1 MSSPS
6 ATKQIQNQI
15 TGLTPKPQFSKQRCW
30 IASLFAGLIA
40 TLAIPAPAAEWTLEN
55 ELVQLVIGADGH
67 TLHFTDVRHGKDHL
81 SISDSAPCAQ
91 VKIAGQQIAATEA
104 AYAEGKLTISFGDSG
119 ARVTIGVDIRPHYF
133 VFEVLAI
140 EGPET
145 EELTIVDIPLRSMG
159 AADESFAGCALAL
172 NLKTN
177 VREIPQANSR
187 LRAFCYPR
195 FGQVGAKVAIIG
207 CPQDQL
213 RQVLQEVVTEA
224 DELPKS
230 AIGGPFALGQTINQG
245 SYVFNFGGLSEDKVD
260 RWIALCK
267 TLGMNQIDFH
277 GGNSFRFGDCLPN
290 PQTYPAGLSSLKA
303 VIDKLHAAGIAAGLH
318 TYAFFIDKK
327 CPWVTPIPDPRLAKD
342 ATLTLAEALAADGDT
357 VRVTE
362 ATDQMSTITG
372 FFVRNSVT
380 LQIDDELII
389 YTGIDKQTP
398 YGFTGCQRGAYGTQ
412 VAPHSVGAKVHHLKE
427 CFGLFVPD
435 PETTLLEEVA
445 AKTAEA
451 FNTCGFDM
459 IYLDALDG
467 EDILGGSENGWH
479 YGSKFVYEI
488 VKRLDRPALMEM
500 STFHHHLWV
509 VRSRLGALDHPTR
522 SHKKFIDLHCQAND
536 AAHRSFLPA
545 QLGWWAFKT
554 WTGPQGE
561 PTFPDDIEYLM
572 GKCLGT
578 DTGFSLMGIDPT
590 NIDSV
595 TALPRLASIIRRYED
610 LRYSGEVPDSIK
622 QKLSLIGDEFRLVGS
637 LEEGWQFEPV
647 CYQKHKVNGADGS
660 GNAWTVTNDFA
671 AQPVKLRIEALMGA
685 GAYDA
690 PQSETVIDFETAEF
704 PARAAAENVASDLTV
719 SHEVVKVGG
728 ASGRFTA
735 TNGRSTPQSS
745 WTKMETTFDPPLN
758 ISQEQALG
766 LWVHGDGQ
774 RQVLNVQLQSPPHIS
789 HAIGDHYI
797 PIDFTG
803 WRYFELIE
811 PEGAQYADYQ
821 WPYGGIYSIYR
832 ESVNFSQ
839 VQSLGLWYNN
849 LPPGKPA
856 TCYLGP
862 IKAIPLV
869 PLKLVN
875 PVVTVDE
882 VSLRFPVVM
891 ESGSYLEFFSVEDCK
906 LYGPKGE
913 LLQEVKPEGPVPELA
928 AGDNHVTFACE
939 TAGRVNPR
947 ARITVISYG
956 QPILPDDPAVAI
968 SR

>member
-1 MSSPS
+1 MNATSSI
-6 ATKQIQNQI
+6 KQTQYQI
-15 TGLTPKPQFSKQRCW
+15 TELTPKLKYSKQRFW
-30 IASLFAGLIA
+30 IASLIVGLMA
-40 TLAIPAPAAEWTLEN
+40 TAAVPATATAATEWTLEN
-55 ELVQLVIGADGH
+55 EFVQLVIGADGQV
-67 TLHFTDVRHGKDHL
+67 LRFIDVRDGKDHL
-81 SISDSAPCAQ
+81 AVSNSVPCAQ
-91 VKIAGQQIAATEA
+91 VKIAGKQIAASEVG
-104 AYAEGKLTISFGDSG
+104 YSDGKLTISFGDSG
-119 ARVTIGVDIRPHYF
+119 VQATVGVDIRPHYL

-140 EGPET
+140 EGPEA
-145 EELTIVDIPLRSMG
+145 EELTIVDIPLSLKG
-159 AADESFAGCALAL
+159 TPDESFAGCALAL

-177 VREIPQANSR
+177 VKEIPQASSR
-187 LRAFCYPR
+187 LQAFCYPR

-230 AIGGPFALGQTINQG
+230 AIGGPFALGQAINQG
-245 SYVFNFGGLSEDKVD
+245 SYVFNFSDLSEDKVD
-260 RWIALCK
+260 EWIALCK

-290 PQTYPAGLSSLKA
+290 PKTYPEGLASLKA
-303 VIDKLHAAGIAAGLH
+303 VIDKLHAADIAAGLH

-342 ATLTLAEALAADGDT
+342 ATFTLAEGLAADGDT
-357 VRVTE
+357 VRVAE

-389 YTGIDKQTP
+389 YTGVDKQSP

-412 VAPHSVGAKVHHLKE
+412 VASHQAGAKVHHLKE

-435 PETTLLEEVA
+435 PETTLLAEVA

-467 EDILGGSENGWH
+467 EDILGGRENGWH

-509 VRSRLGALDHPTR
+509 VRSRLGAWDHPTR
-522 SHKKFIDLHCQAND
+522 SHKKFIDLHCQANE
-536 AAHRSFLPA
+536 AAHRSFLPG

-554 WTGPQGE
+554 WTGAQGE

-590 NIDSV
+590 NIGSV
-595 TALPRLASIIRRYED
+595 PALPRLASIIRRYED

-622 QKLSLIGDEFRLVGS
+622 QKLSVIGDEFRLVGS
-637 LEEGWQFEPV
+637 LQEGWHFEPV
-647 CYQKHKVNGADGS
+647 RYQTHKLSGADKS
-660 GNAWTVTNDFA
+660 DSQWKVANDFA
-671 AQPVKLRIEALMGA
+671 AQSLKLRIEALMGT
-685 GAYDA
+685 GPYDA
-690 PQSETVIDFETAEF
+690 SPDKTIVDFETVEF
-704 PARAAAENVASDLTV
+704 PTRANAENVASDLTA
-719 SHEVVKVGG
+719 SSEVVKIGG

-735 TNGRSTPQSS
+735 TNSRPTPQAS
-745 WTKMETTFDPPLN
+745 WTMAETTFDPPLN
-758 ISQEQALG
+758 LSQEQALG
-766 LWVHGDGQ
+766 VWVHGDGQ
-774 RQVLNVQLQSPPHIS
+774 QQVLNVQLKSPPHIS

-797 PIDFTG
+797 PIDFNG
-803 WRYFELIE
+803 WRYFELVE
-811 PEGAQYADYQ
+811 PEGARHADYQ
-821 WPYGGIYSIYR
+821 WPYGGTYSIYR

-856 TCYLGP
+856 TCYIGP

-875 PVVTVDE
+875 PVLTVGGE
-882 VSLRFPVVM
+882 SLRFPVVI
-891 ESGSYLEFFSVEDCK
+891 ESGSYLEFFSTEDCK

-913 LLQEVKPEGPVPELA
+913 LIQDVKPEGTVPTLA
-928 AGDNHVTFACE
+928 AGDNEVAFACE
-939 TAGRVNPR
+939 TTDGANPR
-947 ARITVISYG
+947 ARITVISHG
-956 QPILPDDPAVAI
+956 EAI
-968 SR
+968 D

>member
-1 MSSPS
+1 MSLSS
-6 ATKQIQNQI
+6 SNKQTRNQVAE
-15 TGLTPKPQFSKQRCW
+15 LTPKYQLCSYRFW
-30 IASLFAGLIA
+30 IFYLSVGLMASAA
-40 TLAIPAPAAEWTLEN
+40 VPTLAADWTLEN
-55 ELVQLVIGADGH
+55 EFVRLVIGADGQ
-67 TLHFTDVRHGKDHL
+67 TLRFTDVRDGKDHL
-81 SISDSAPCAQ
+81 RGGGAGPCAQ
-91 VKIAGQQIAATEA
+91 VKIAGRQFAATEA
-104 AYAEGKLTISFGDSG
+104 AYAEGTLVISFGESG
-119 ARVTIGVDIRPHYF
+119 VRVTIGVDIRPHYLI
-133 VFEVLAI
+133 FEVLSI
-140 EGPET
+140 EGPEA
-145 EELTIVDIPLRSMG
+145 EELTIVDIPLRLKG
-159 AADESFAGCALAL
+159 TADESFAGCALAL

-177 VREIPQANSR
+177 VTEIPQANSR

-195 FGQVGAKVAIIG
+195 FGQVGAKVAVIG

-224 DELPKS
+224 DELPQS

-245 SYVFNFGGLSEDKVD
+245 SYVFNFGDLSEDKVD
-260 RWIALCK
+260 EWIALCR

-277 GGNSFRFGDCLPN
+277 GGRSFRFGDCLPN
-290 PQTYPAGLSSLKA
+290 PQTYPEGLASLKA
-303 VIDKLHAAGIAAGLH
+303 VIDKLHAADIAAGLH

-342 ATLTLAEALAADGDT
+342 ATFTLAEALAAEGDT
-357 VRVTE
+357 LRVTE
-362 ATDQMSTITG
+362 ATEAMSTITG

-389 YTGIDKQTP
+389 YTGIDKQAP

-412 VAPHSVGAKVHHLKE
+412 AAAHLAGAKVHHLKE

-445 AKTAEA
+445 ARTAEA

-488 VKRLDRPALMEM
+488 FKRLDRPALMEM

-509 VRSRLGALDHPTR
+509 VRSRLGAWDHPTR
-522 SHKKFIDLHCQAND
+522 SHKKFIDVHCQANE
-536 AAHRSFLPA
+536 AAHRSFLPG

-561 PTFPDDIEYLM
+561 PTFPDDIEYLLS
-572 GKCLGT
+572 KCLGT
-578 DTGFSLMGIDPT
+578 DTGFSLMGIDPA

-595 TALPRLASIIRRYED
+595 AALPRLAGIIRRYED

-622 QKLSLIGDEFRLVGS
+622 QKLRVVGDEFRLVGS
-637 LEEGWQFEPV
+637 LEEGWHFEPV
-647 CYQKHKVNGADGS
+647 RYSRYKVS
-660 GNAWTVTNDFA
+660 GTDRSDSAWNVTNDFA
-671 AQPVKLRIEALMGA
+671 AQPVKLRIEALMGT
-685 GAYDA
+685 GPYDA
-690 PQSETVIDFETAEF
+690 PQNKTIVDFGAVEF
-704 PARAAAENVASDLTV
+704 STRAAAENVTSDLTV

-728 ASGRFTA
+728 AIGRFTS
-735 TNGRSTPQSS
+735 TSGRPTSQAS
-745 WTKMETTFDPPLN
+745 WTNFESTFAPPLN
-758 ISQEQALG
+758 LSQEQALG
-766 LWVHGDGQ
+766 MWVHGDGQ
-774 RQVLNVQLQSPPHIS
+774 QQVLNVQLRSPSHIS

-803 WRYFELIE
+803 WRYFELVE
-811 PEGAQYADYQ
+811 PEGAGHADYQ
-821 WPYGGIYSIYR
+821 WPYGDSYSIYR

-849 LPPGKPA
+849 LPPGKPV
-856 TCYLGP
+856 TCSIGP
-862 IKAIPLV
+862 IRAIPLV
-869 PLKLVN
+869 PLMLVN
-875 PVVTVDE
+875 PEVTVNG

-906 LYGPKGE
+906 LYGPRGE
-913 LLQEVKPEGPVPELA
+913 LLQDIKPEGSVPELA
-928 AGDNHVTFACE
+928 AGNNQAAFACE
-939 TAGRVNPR
+939 TTGGVNPR

-956 QPILPDDPAVAI
+956 QPILTDDTP
-968 SR
+968 

>member
-1 MSSPS
+1 MLQFRRYRFWIFYLSVGLM
-6 ATKQIQNQI
+6 ATAAVPA
-15 TGLTPKPQFSKQRCW
+15 L
-30 IASLFAGLIA
+30 A
-40 TLAIPAPAAEWTLEN
+40 TDWTLEN
-55 ELVQLVIGADGH
+55 EFVRLVIGADGQ
-67 TLHFTDVRHGKDHL
+67 TRRFTDVRDGQDHL
-81 SISDSAPCAQ
+81 RVGGAGPCAQ
-91 VKIAGQQIAATEA
+91 VKIAGQQFAATEA
-104 AYAEGKLTISFGDSG
+104 AYAEGKLVISFGESG
-119 ARVTIGVDIRPHYF
+119 VRATIGIDIRPHYL
-133 VFEVLAI
+133 VFEVLTV
-140 EGPET
+140 EGPEA
-145 EELTIVDIPLRSMG
+145 EELTMVDIPLSLQG
-159 AADESFAGCALAL
+159 TADESFAGCALAL

-177 VREIPQANSR
+177 VTEIPQANSR

-195 FGQVGAKVAIIG
+195 FGQVGAKVAVIG

-224 DELPKS
+224 DELPQS
-230 AIGGPFALGQTINQG
+230 AIGGPFAFGQAINQG

-260 RWIALCK
+260 EWIALCK

-277 GGNSFRFGDCLPN
+277 GGSSFRFGDCLPN
-290 PQTYPAGLSSLKA
+290 PQTYPEGLASLKA
-303 VIDKLHAAGIAAGLH
+303 VIDKLHAADIAAGLH
-318 TYAFFIDKK
+318 TYAFFIDKR

-342 ATLTLAEALAADGDT
+342 ATFALAEALAAEGDML
-357 VRVTE
+357 RVAEATE
-362 ATDQMSTITG
+362 AMSTITG

-389 YTGIDKQTP
+389 YTGIDKQAP

-412 VAPHSVGAKVHHLKE
+412 AAAHLAGAKVHHLKE

-459 IYLDALDG
+459 MYLDALDG

-488 VKRLDRPALMEM
+488 FERLDRPALMEM

-509 VRSRLGALDHPTR
+509 VRSRLGAWDHPTR

-545 QLGWWAFKT
+545 HLGWWAFKT
-554 WTGPQGE
+554 WTDPQGE

-590 NIDSV
+590 NIGSV
-595 TALPRLASIIRRYED
+595 AALPRLASIIRRYED
-610 LRYSGEVPDSIK
+610 LRYSGAVPDSIK
-622 QKLSLIGDEFRLVGS
+622 QKLRVIGDEFRLVGN
-637 LEEGWQFEPV
+637 LEEGWHFEPV
-647 CYQKHKVNGADGS
+647 RYQRHKVSSADGS
-660 GNAWTVTNDFA
+660 DNAWNVTNDFA
-671 AQPVKLRIEALMGA
+671 AQPLKLRIEVLMGT
-685 GAYDA
+685 GSYDA
-690 PQSETVIDFETAEF
+690 SRNKTVVDFETIEF

-719 SHEVVKVGG
+719 SHEHEVAKVGG

-735 TNGRSTPQSS
+735 TNGRPTSQAS
-745 WTKMETTFDPPLN
+745 WTKLETTFDPPLN
-758 ISQEQALG
+758 LSQEQALG
-766 LWVHGDGQ
+766 MWVHGDGQ
-774 RQVLNVQLQSPPHIS
+774 QQVLNVQLHSPPHLS
-789 HAIGDHYI
+789 HGIGDHYI

-803 WRYFELIE
+803 WRYFELVE
-811 PEGAQYADYQ
+811 PEGARHADYQ

-839 VQSLGLWYNN
+839 VQSLSLWYNN
-849 LPPGKPA
+849 LPPGKPV
-856 TCYLGP
+856 TCSIGP
-862 IKAIPLV
+862 IKAIPLA

-875 PVVTVDE
+875 PEVTVGG

-913 LLQEVKPEGPVPELA
+913 LLQDVKPEGSVPELA
-928 AGDNHVTFACE
+928 AGDNQAVFACE
-939 TAGRVNPR
+939 TTGDVNPR

-956 QPILPDDPAVAI
+956 QPINADGTP
-968 SR
+968 